1 MDVQKNHQS
10 ESEPDSGE
18 GPKEWALF
26 DRVKS
31 EGAHQDEQ
39 PGVAPE
45 ESRGHSWTKEAQ
57 GKPRKAGT
65 RIQSGATLTEGEG
78 HAAQDP
84 DVFRV
89 LAADESEA
97 MRQQGMHQTWQVQNR
112 SESRFLGP

>member
-1 MDVQKNHQS
+1 MDVQKNYQPK
-10 ESEPDSGE
+10 SEPGSRE

-26 DRVKS
+26 HSVKS

-57 GKPRKAGT
+57 GKPGKAGT
-65 RIQSGATLTEGEG
+65 RIQAGAPFTERQG
-78 HAAQDP
+78 HAAQNP
-84 DVFRV
+84 DMIRI
-89 LAADESEA
+89 LAANKPET
-97 MRQQGMHQTWQVQNR
+97 MRQQRVHQTWQVQNR